1 MLSKIR
7 KMLKHQ
13 EGFTLVELMIVVVIL
28 GILAGIGIQQYG
40 NVQERAR
47 AAADE
52 ANKKV
57 LTSAANMYLM
67 MENPEPIT
75 ISEDNKNVLVPNY
88 LDDWPTYPYDSDD
101 GYVVTITRAED
112 TELGGY
118 MYSVKVTPGP
128 GEDSPGPGGGSPGP
142 GQDSTG
148 P

>member
-40 NVQERAR
+40 NVQKRAR
-47 AAADE
+47 DAAHE
-52 ANKKV
+52 ANIKV

-112 TELGGY
+112 TELGDD
-118 MYSVKVTPGP
+118 MYSVKVTPDSDAYKSPGS
-128 GEDSPGPGGGSPGP
+128 GED
-142 GQDSTG
+142 D
-148 P
+148 